1 MAELKK
7 IGENTVKIDVEVP
20 AEEVRAKVAEV
31 YAELGRTVKVPG
43 FRKGKVPRRIL
54 KRNYAD
60 HVLQTLVDE
69 LVPAA
74 FERAEAELGVNAVDS
89 PRYEVKVVSE
99 EGPVAFTAEVAVF
112 PEITLPDYPKFVIKR
127 DRPAVKDEDVARA
140 LENLRQAN
148 ARLEPVEGRGGL
160 DGDLVV
166 LKFLDAKPP
175 EGFTQPTVGVWASA
189 GDEGDS
195 FGRQALGK
203 APGDTFAL
211 AIGYPADY
219 PSKRHAGKEVKAP
232 VEVTAVKK
240 RVPPELNDDFAK
252 DVGEDSL
259 DALRAKARG
268 RLEERAEEMS
278 YVVAYRRLLDDIA
291 ARAKVPMDDAFVE
304 KFVPAAEDD
313 DAPPA
318 AEGRGG
324 DLEETRRELSRY
336 FIVREL
342 ARREGVEVTAE
353 DVREAITASVS
364 QTGVPPERPAAVYD
378 RLLNEKLAA
387 KLVPR
392 EMTAGGS

>member
-43 FRKGKVPRRIL
+43 FRKGKVPRRVL

-60 HVLQTLVDE
+60 YVLQTLVDE

-89 PRYEVKVVSE
+89 PRYEVKAVSE

-112 PEITLPDYPKFVIKR
+112 PEITLPDYSKFVIKR
-127 DRPAVKDEDVARA
+127 DRPAVKDEDVERA
-140 LENLRQAN
+140 LDNLRQAN

-195 FGRQALGK
+195 FGRQVLGK

-211 AIGYPADY
+211 AIDYPADY

-232 VEVTAVKK
+232 VEVAAVKK

-259 DALRAKARG
+259 DDLRAKARG
-268 RLEERAEEMS
+268 RLEARAEEMS
-278 YVVAYRRLLDDIA
+278 YVIAYRRLLDDIA

-304 KFVPAAEDD
+304 KFVPAGEG
-313 DAPPA
+313 DAA
-318 AEGRGG
+318 APGGEGRGG

-342 ARREGVEVTAE
+342 ARRENVEVTAE
-353 DVREAITASVS
+353 DVREAIAASAS
-364 QTGVPPERPAAVYD
+364 QTGAPPERPAGVYD

-392 EMTAGGS
+392 EMAAGGS